1 MEIPNANS
9 KAFMTVLLM
18 FAVDLTA
25 LAFPDETRLRMPG
38 RARRPEPARFGSV
51 RCVDRGSLVDRIAD
65 AFTAQSHDRSSE
77 SSISSAFS
85 IDDHE
90 YVIWNEAVIT
100 TMK

>member
-38 RARRPEPARFGSV
+38 RARRPEPARFGYV

-65 AFTAQSHDRSSE
+65 AFTPHRAMIGAARALFLPPSQST
-77 SSISSAFS
+77 IM
-85 IDDHE
+85 
-90 YVIWNEAVIT
+90 NT
-100 TMK
+100 